1 MTPLSPSSKIVVRS
15 WFVSEQPA
23 SEMYPADLEAIA
35 IEAAS
40 TAAHAIR
47 AETGAIRAIR
57 MKSTPTDPVTH
68 LDLEA
73 ERIIRKVLAE
83 RTPDASVL
91 GEEDGGSS
99 TSSGIGWVIDPID
112 GTVNLTYGLP
122 ITSVSIGATMDGK
135 VVAGCVVD
143 IMRGEAFSASAGRG
157 ARMDSVPIGVTQAD
171 ELAASLIATGF
182 DYSAEGR
189 VLEAEHFARILPAAR
204 DVRCIGSAAL
214 NLCWVA
220 CGRFDG
226 FYQRNMQYWDY
237 AAGAIIAAEAGA
249 GVQVPT
255 ADDGNLMVAA
265 NPTIFEAL
273 LSVVT

>member
-1 MTPLSPSSKIVVRS
+1 MGPS
-15 WFVSEQPA
+15 QPKA
-23 SEMYPADLEAIA
+23 VELEAIA

-40 TAAHAIR
+40 AAARVIR
-47 AETGAIRAIR
+47 TETGAIAAIR

-73 ERIIRKVLAE
+73 ERIVREVLAA
-83 RTPDASVL
+83 RTPDASIL
-91 GEEDGGSS
+91 GEEDGG
-99 TSSGIGWVIDPID
+99 TRGDGGIGWVIDPID

-122 ITSVSIGATMDGK
+122 ITSVSVAATSDGQ

-143 IMRGEAFSASAGRG
+143 IMRDEVFSASVGGG
-157 ARMDSVPIGVTQAD
+157 ARLDADPIGVTEAD

-182 DYSAEGR
+182 DYAAEAR
-189 VLEAEHFARILPAAR
+189 ALEAAHFGRILPAAR

-237 AAGAIIAAEAGA
+237 AAGALIAAEAGA
-249 GVQVPT
+249 AVQAPLS
-255 ADDGNLMVAA
+255 DNDRLMVAA
-265 NPTIFEAL
+265 NPHIFEAL
-273 LSVVT
+273 RAVVS

>member
-1 MTPLSPSSKIVVRS
+1 
-15 WFVSEQPA
+15 VSEVTS
-23 SEMYPADLEAIA
+23 SEVRPADLEAIA

-40 TAAHAIR
+40 AAARVTH
-47 AETGAIRAIR
+47 AETGAVRAIR
-57 MKSTPTDPVTH
+57 TKSTPTDPVTH

-73 ERIIRKVLAE
+73 ERLIRKVLAE
-83 RTPDASVL
+83 RTPEASVL

-99 TSSGIGWVIDPID
+99 GPSGIGWVIDPID
-112 GTVNLTYGLP
+112 GTVNLTYGVP
-122 ITSVSIGATMDGK
+122 IPRVSVAATLDGE

-143 IMRGEAFSASAGRG
+143 IMRGEAFSASTGRG
-157 ARMDSVPIGVTQAD
+157 ARVDSVPIGVTQAD

-189 VLEAEHFARILPAAR
+189 ALEAEHLGRILPAAR

-255 ADDGNLMVAA
+255 IDNGNLMVVA
-265 NPTIFEAL
+265 NPTIFDAL
-273 LSVVT
+273 LSVVA

>member
-1 MTPLSPSSKIVVRS
+1 MS
-15 WFVSEQPA
+15 
-23 SEMYPADLEAIA
+23 PADLETIA

-40 TAAHAIR
+40 AAAHAIR
-47 AETGAIRAIR
+47 TETGAIRAIR

-73 ERIIRKVLAE
+73 ERIVREMLAE
-83 RTPDASVL
+83 RTPGAAVL
-91 GEEDGGSS
+91 GEEDGGSRG
-99 TSSGIGWVIDPID
+99 SSGIGWVIDPID

-122 ITSVSIGATMDGK
+122 ITSVSVAATIDGA

-143 IMRGEAFSASAGRG
+143 IMRDEVFSAIAGGG
-157 ARMDSVPIGVTQAD
+157 ARMDASDIDVTRAD
-171 ELAASLIATGF
+171 SLAASLIATGF
-182 DYSAEGR
+182 DYSAQGR
-189 VLEAEHFARILPAAR
+189 ALEAEHFSRILPAAR

-226 FYQRNMQYWDY
+226 FYQRKMQYWDY

-249 GVQVPT
+249 RVQTPS
-255 ADDGNLMVAA
+255 ASNERLMVAA
-265 NPTIFEAL
+265 TPRIFEAL
-273 LSVVT
+273 LGVVA